1 MTLTLEPSFNV
12 DNGRYNVAGVNMI
25 YNHIDTIP
33 LSKTMVGS
41 IMDPFTEKNKSIKDN
56 IDKFIEKGIEEF
68 KKKVEKDYP
77 NASKVIGFHTNI
89 TKLGGD
95 DKNAIMML
103 VLSGVVIIPAGPP
116 AQNGGGRFRTK
127 TGRSKRSVKKRKTLR
142 R

>member
-25 YNHIDTIP
+25 YNHVDTIP
-33 LSKTMVGS
+33 LSKTMVGT
-41 IMDPFTEKNKSIKDN
+41 IIDPFTAKNKSIKDS

-95 DKNAIMML
+95 DSNAVMML
-103 VLSGVVIIPAGPP
+103 IVSGVVIIPAGPP
-116 AQNGGGRFRTK
+116 AQNGGRRFRAK
-127 TGRSKRSVKKRKTLR
+127 TKRSVKKRKTMR
-142 R
+142 K

>member
-41 IMDPFTEKNKSIKDN
+41 IMDPFTEKHKSIKEN
-56 IDKFIEKGIEEF
+56 IDKFIEKGTEEF
-68 KKKVEKDYP
+68 KKKIEKDYP

-116 AQNGGGRFRTK
+116 AQTGGFRRPAK
-127 TGRSKRSVKKRKTLR
+127 TGRSKRSIKKRKTLR
-142 R
+142 K